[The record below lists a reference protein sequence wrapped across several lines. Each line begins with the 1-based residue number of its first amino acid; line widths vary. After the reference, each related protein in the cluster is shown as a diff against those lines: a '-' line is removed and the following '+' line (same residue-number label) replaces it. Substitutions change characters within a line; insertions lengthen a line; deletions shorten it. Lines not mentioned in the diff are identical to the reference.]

1 MEKQVGSKK
10 GVISPQQVTNDD
22 KTLINQMKDK
32 LNSKFGVNHE
42 SYEIIALSS
51 MTGGEQKTTSGCT
64 KYFHLRGKPGN
75 KEYTVTMTC
84 PTGTGDKTQP
94 MITESAMGL
103 KPHKEG
109 FSTQEAQH

>member
-10 GVISPQQVTNDD
+10 GTISPQQISNDD

-32 LNSKFGVNHE
+32 LNSKFSVNHE

-51 MTGGEQKTTSGCT
+51 MTGEQTSTKGST

-84 PTGTGDKTQP
+84 PSSSTDKTQP